1 MYMAKPKNKYYVVWR
16 GRLTGIFDSWE
27 ECRKQTEGFEGAQYK
42 GYPTLELAE
51 AAHKLNYWQAVKQGV
66 GSREQGVGSKE
77 QGFSILSP
85 KAQRPSVLNS
95 QFSIQIPSL
104 SVDAACSGN
113 PGVMEY
119 RGVDTATGREI
130 FRMGPYPDGTN
141 NVGEFLALVHGIS
154 LMQKNSCNF
163 PIYSDSVSAIAW
175 VRAKQCKTKLM
186 RTERN
191 IPLFDLIARAE
202 RWLQSNTY
210 SNQILKW
217 DTPNWGEIPADFG
230 RK

>member
-1 MYMAKPKNKYYVVWR
+1 MSKAKNKYYVVWK

-51 AAHKLNYWQAVKQGV
+51 AAHKQNYWQAVKQGV
-66 GSREQGVGSKE
+66 GNREQGIGSKE
-77 QGFSILSP
+77 QG
-85 KAQRPSVLNS
+85 
-95 QFSIQIPSL
+95 FSIQIPSL

-113 PGVMEY
+113 PGLMEY

-130 FRMGPYPDGTN
+130 FRLGPFEHATN
-141 NVGEFLALVHGIS
+141 NIGEFLALVHG
-154 LMQKNSCNF
+154 LALLKQYNKTM
-163 PIYSDSVSAIAW
+163 PIYSDSVNAIAW
-175 VRAKQCKTKLM
+175 VKAKKCRTKLA
-186 RTERN
+186 RTEKN
-191 IPLFDLIARAE
+191 IEVFNLIARAE
-202 RWLQSNTY
+202 RWLEDNHYIT
-210 SNQILKW
+210 QILKW

>member
-1 MYMAKPKNKYYVVWR
+1 MAKAKNKYYVVWR

-27 ECRKQTEGFEGAQYK
+27 ECRKQTEGYEGAQYK

-51 AAHKLNYWQAVKQGV
+51 AAHKLNYWQAIKQGI
-66 GSREQGVGSKE
+66 GNREEGRGT
-77 QGFSILSP
+77 FLD
-85 KAQRPSVLNS
+85 S
-95 QFSIQIPSL
+95 QHSIQLPSL

-154 LMQKNSCNF
+154 LMQKKSCNF

>member
-1 MYMAKPKNKYYVVWR
+1 MWR
-16 GRLTGIFDSWE
+16 GRLTGIFDSWD
-27 ECRKQTEGFEGAQYK
+27 ECRKQIEGYEGAQYK

-51 AAHKLNYWQAVKQGV
+51 AAHKHNYWQAVKQGA
-66 GSREQGVGSKE
+66 GSKE
-77 QGFSILSP
+77 QGVGTL
-85 KAQRPSVLNS
+85 LNS
-95 QFSIQIPSL
+95 QQSIQIPSL

>member
-1 MYMAKPKNKYYVVWR
+1 MWFSCNARTLPLRRFPMPHHNSSNAYQLLHISNILEVYQTTFNFIAK
-16 GRLTGIFDSWE
+16 
-27 ECRKQTEGFEGAQYK
+27 
-42 GYPTLELAE
+42 
-51 AAHKLNYWQAVKQGV
+51 
-66 GSREQGVGSKE
+66 GSKTF
-77 QGFSILSP
+77 G
-85 KAQRPSVLNS
+85 S

-141 NVGEFLALVHGIS
+141 NVGEFLALVHGLS
-154 LMQKNSCNF
+154 LMKKNGCTL

>member
-1 MYMAKPKNKYYVVWR
+1 MSKQKNKYYVVWR

-66 GSREQGVGSKE
+66 GIKDQGAGCREQIV
-77 QGFSILSP
+77 
-85 KAQRPSVLNS
+85 V
-95 QFSIQIPSL
+95 PSL

-119 RGVDTATGREI
+119 RGVDTSTGREI
-130 FRMGPYPDGTN
+130 FRMGPFEHATN
-141 NVGEFLALVHGIS
+141 NVGEFLALVHG
-154 LMQKNSCNF
+154 LALLKQHNKTM
-163 PIYSDSVSAIAW
+163 PIYSDSVNAIAW
-175 VRAKQCKTKLM
+175 VKAKKCRTKLA
-186 RTERN
+186 RTEKN
-191 IPLFDLIARAE
+191 IEVFNLIARAE
-202 RWLQSNTY
+202 SWLENNHFTTK
-210 SNQILKW
+210 IIKW
-217 DTPNWGEIPADFG
+217 DTINWGEIPADFG

>member
-1 MYMAKPKNKYYVVWR
+1 MAKKNKYYVVWR
-16 GRLTGIFDSWE
+16 GRLTGIFKSWE
-27 ECRKQTEGFEGAQYK
+27 ECKQQVDGFEGAQYK
-42 GYPTLELAE
+42 GYPTRELAE
-51 AAHKLNYWQAVKQGV
+51 VAHKLNYWQAVKQGV
-66 GSREQGVGSKE
+66 GSREQGIGSKE
-77 QGFSILSP
+77 QGFSI
-85 KAQRPSVLNS
+85 LNS

-141 NVGEFLALVHGIS
+141 NVGEFLALVHGLS
-154 LMQKNSCNF
+154 LMKKNGCTL

>member
-1 MYMAKPKNKYYVVWR
+1 MAKAKNKYYVVWR

-27 ECRKQTEGFEGAQYK
+27 ECRKQTEGYEGAQYK

-51 AAHKLNYWQAVKQGV
+51 AAHKLNYWQAIKQGI
-66 GSREQGVGSKE
+66 GNREEGRGT
-77 QGFSILSP
+77 FFD
-85 KAQRPSVLNS
+85 S
-95 QFSIQIPSL
+95 QHSIQLPSL

-210 SNQILKW
+210 FNQILKW

>member
-1 MYMAKPKNKYYVVWR
+1 MSKKNKYYVVWR

-27 ECRKQTEGFEGAQYK
+27 ECRKQTEGYEGAQYK

-51 AAHKLNYWQAVKQGV
+51 AAHKLNYWQAIKQGIDN
-66 GSREQGVGSKE
+66 REEGRGT
-77 QGFSILSP
+77 FLD
-85 KAQRPSVLNS
+85 S
-95 QFSIQIPSL
+95 QHSIQLPSL

-154 LMQKNSCNF
+154 LMQNNSCNF

>member
-1 MYMAKPKNKYYVVWR
+1 MAKKNKYYVVWR
-16 GRLTGIFDSWE
+16 GRLTGIFDSWD
-27 ECRKQTEGFEGAQYK
+27 ECRKQIEGYEGAQYK

-51 AAHKLNYWQAVKQGV
+51 AAHKHNYWQAVKQGV
-66 GSREQGVGSKE
+66 GSSEQGVGT
-77 QGFSILSP
+77 L
-85 KAQRPSVLNS
+85 LNS
-95 QFSIQIPSL
+95 QHSIQIPSL

>member
-1 MYMAKPKNKYYVVWR
+1 MAKAKNKYYVVWR

-27 ECRKQTEGFEGAQYK
+27 ECRKQTEGYEGAQYK

-51 AAHKLNYWQAVKQGV
+51 AAHKLNYWQAIKQGI
-66 GSREQGVGSKE
+66 GNGEEGRGT
-77 QGFSILSP
+77 L
-85 KAQRPSVLNS
+85 LNS
-95 QFSIQIPSL
+95 QHSIQIPSL

-154 LMQKNSCNF
+154 LMQKNSCNL

>member
-1 MYMAKPKNKYYVVWR
+1 MSKQKNKYYVVWR
-16 GRLTGIFDSWE
+16 GRLTGIFNSWE
-27 ECRKQTEGFEGAQYK
+27 ECRTQIEGYEGAQYK

-51 AAHKLNYWQAVKQGV
+51 VAHKLNYWQAVKQGT
-66 GSREQGVGSKE
+66 GSREQGIGNRE
-77 QGFSILSP
+77 QI
-85 KAQRPSVLNS
+85 VV
-95 QFSIQIPSL
+95 PSL

-141 NVGEFLALVHGIS
+141 NVGEFLALVHGLS
-154 LMQKNSCNF
+154 LLKKHNSNL
-163 PIYSDSVSAIAW
+163 PIYSDSVSAMAW

-202 RWLQSNTY
+202 RWLQTNTY
-210 SNQILKW
+210 TNKILKW

>member
-1 MYMAKPKNKYYVVWR
+1 MSKQKNKYYVVWR

-51 AAHKLNYWQAVKQGV
+51 AAHKLNYWQAVKQVV
-66 GSREQGVGSKE
+66 GSREQGVGSRE
-77 QGFSILSP
+77 QI
-85 KAQRPSVLNS
+85 VV
-95 QFSIQIPSL
+95 PSL

-113 PGVMEY
+113 PGLMEY

-130 FRMGPYPDGTN
+130 FRMGPFEHATN
-141 NVGEFLALVHGIS
+141 NIGEFLALVHG
-154 LMQKNSCNF
+154 LALLKQYNKTM
-163 PIYSDSVSAIAW
+163 PIYSDSVNAMAW
-175 VRAKQCKTKLM
+175 VRAKKCRTKLA
-186 RTERN
+186 RTEKN
-191 IPLFDLIARAE
+191 IEVFNLIARAE
-202 RWLQSNTY
+202 RWLEDNYYIT
-210 SNQILKW
+210 QILKW

>member
-1 MYMAKPKNKYYVVWR
+1 MSKQKNKYYVVWR

-51 AAHKLNYWQAVKQGV
+51 AAHKLNYWQAVKQVV
-66 GSREQGVGSKE
+66 GSREQGVGSRE
-77 QGFSILSP
+77 QI
-85 KAQRPSVLNS
+85 VV
-95 QFSIQIPSL
+95 PSL

-113 PGVMEY
+113 PGLMEY

-130 FRMGPYPDGTN
+130 FRMGPFEHATN
-141 NVGEFLALVHGIS
+141 NIGEFLALVHG
-154 LMQKNSCNF
+154 LALLKQHNKTM
-163 PIYSDSVSAIAW
+163 PIYSDSVNAMAW
-175 VRAKQCKTKLM
+175 VRAKKCRTKLA
-186 RTERN
+186 RTEKN
-191 IPLFDLIARAE
+191 IEVFNLIARAE
-202 RWLQSNTY
+202 RWLEDNYYIT
-210 SNQILKW
+210 QILKW

>member
-1 MYMAKPKNKYYVVWR
+1 MSKAKNKYYVVWK

-51 AAHKLNYWQAVKQGV
+51 AAHKQNYWQAVKLGAGSKGQGV
-66 GSREQGVGSKE
+66 GSMEQIV
-77 QGFSILSP
+77 
-85 KAQRPSVLNS
+85 V
-95 QFSIQIPSL
+95 PSL

-113 PGVMEY
+113 PGLMEY

-130 FRMGPYPDGTN
+130 FHLGPFEHATN
-141 NVGEFLALVHGIS
+141 NIGEFLALVHG
-154 LMQKNSCNF
+154 LALLKQYNKTM
-163 PIYSDSVSAIAW
+163 PIYSDSVNAIAW
-175 VRAKQCKTKLM
+175 VKAKKCRTKLA
-186 RTERN
+186 RTEKN
-191 IPLFDLIARAE
+191 VEVFNLIARAE
-202 RWLQSNTY
+202 RWLEDNHYIT
-210 SNQILKW
+210 QILKW

>member
-1 MYMAKPKNKYYVVWR
+1 MAKAKNKYYVVWR

-27 ECRKQTEGFEGAQYK
+27 ECRKQTEGYEGAQYK

-51 AAHKLNYWQAVKQGV
+51 AAHKLNYWQAIKQGI
-66 GSREQGVGSKE
+66 GNREEGRGTFLDFQH
-77 QGFSILSP
+77 
-85 KAQRPSVLNS
+85 
-95 QFSIQIPSL
+95 SIQLPSL

-154 LMQKNSCNF
+154 LMQKNSCNL

>member
-1 MYMAKPKNKYYVVWR
+1 MAKAKNKYYVVWR

-27 ECRKQTEGFEGAQYK
+27 ECRKQTEGYEGAQYK

-51 AAHKLNYWQAVKQGV
+51 AAHKLNYWQAIKQGI
-66 GSREQGVGSKE
+66 GNGEEGRGT
-77 QGFSILSP
+77 L
-85 KAQRPSVLNS
+85 LNS
-95 QFSIQIPSL
+95 QHSIQIPSL

-130 FRMGPYPDGTN
+130 FRMGPYSDGTN

-154 LMQKNSCNF
+154 LMQKNSCNL

>member
-1 MYMAKPKNKYYVVWR
+1 MWR
-16 GRLTGIFDSWE
+16 GRLTGIFDSWD
-27 ECRKQTEGFEGAQYK
+27 ECRKQIEGYEGAQYK

-51 AAHKLNYWQAVKQGV
+51 AAHKHNYWQAVKQGV
-66 GSREQGVGSKE
+66 GSKEQGVGT
-77 QGFSILSP
+77 L
-85 KAQRPSVLNS
+85 LNS
-95 QFSIQIPSL
+95 QHSIQIPSL

>member
-1 MYMAKPKNKYYVVWR
+1 MSKAKNKYYVVWK

-51 AAHKLNYWQAVKQGV
+51 AAHKQNYWQAVKQGV
-66 GSREQGVGSKE
+66 GSSEQGVVSRE
-77 QGFSILSP
+77 QI
-85 KAQRPSVLNS
+85 VV
-95 QFSIQIPSL
+95 PSL

-113 PGVMEY
+113 PGMMEY

-130 FRMGPYPDGTN
+130 FRLGPFEHATN
-141 NVGEFLALVHGIS
+141 NIGEFLALVHG
-154 LMQKNSCNF
+154 LALLKQYNKTM
-163 PIYSDSVSAIAW
+163 PIYSDSVNAIAW
-175 VRAKQCKTKLM
+175 VKAKKCRTKLA
-186 RTERN
+186 RTEKN
-191 IPLFDLIARAE
+191 IEVFNLIARAE
-202 RWLQSNTY
+202 RWLEDNHYIT
-210 SNQILKW
+210 QILKW

>member
-1 MYMAKPKNKYYVVWR
+1 MAKKNKYYVVWR

-27 ECRKQTEGFEGAQYK
+27 ECRKQTEGYEGAQYT
-42 GYPTLELAE
+42 GYTTLELAE
-51 AAHKLNYWQAVKQGV
+51 AAHKLNYWQAIKQGIAN
-66 GSREQGVGSKE
+66 GEEGRGT
-77 QGFSILSP
+77 L
-85 KAQRPSVLNS
+85 LNS
-95 QFSIQIPSL
+95 QHSIQIPSL